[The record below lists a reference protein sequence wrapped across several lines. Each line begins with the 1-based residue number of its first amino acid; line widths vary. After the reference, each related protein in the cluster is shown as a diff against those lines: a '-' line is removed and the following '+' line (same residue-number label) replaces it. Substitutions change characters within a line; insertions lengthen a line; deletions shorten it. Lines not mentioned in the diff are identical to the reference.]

1 MKKIS
6 ALLLTFILT
15 LFFTLSF
22 FPATA
27 FAADA
32 TISESGSYDVS
43 SFDDGATVTINGGL
57 SVTLTNTTAISGK
70 NLKISCAGAN
80 THLTIDGV
88 NINSSGCA
96 LAFTGAGNTLTLIGS
111 STLTSGNIE
120 SGIRVEGSA
129 ELTISGTG
137 SVEATGDDGGAGIG
151 GGHMNDGGNIT
162 ISGGTVTAHGGN
174 KAAGIGGGYYSD
186 AEEITITGG
195 TVTAHS
201 GRGAAG
207 IGGGQSGDAEEITI
221 TGGTVNAY
229 SYSYGDGGAGI
240 GGGCGNLVKGSGGKI
255 TIEGGTVSAYAIDK
269 FSGTPGAGIGCG
281 AYGPGAEIIITG
293 GTINATNEIHG
304 AAIGGGKRCSD
315 VSITIT
321 GGTIIANGHS
331 SGIGSG
337 SYSQNCSVTINGDAK
352 VTATGWVGI
361 GVGESSPGCTVTIGG
376 SAQVTATGENT
387 GAGIG
392 SFGDGAEVTINGGAV
407 FASGGTM
414 DIGHGY
420 YGTNEGTLTISGDSA
435 VFFENDTFPTPTTSH
450 TYFSTLSADS
460 NSEIY
465 GVKLPSGWTEASG
478 YYSDTVALLLEYDPN
493 GALGTK
499 PDGTLKLLA
508 ESLTFTAEYADDL
521 SYTGAKF
528 VKWNTEP
535 DGSGTDIFPAFTYTA
550 YTDITLYAI
559 WNKTMISLTLD
570 KSSLSLSQDETY
582 KLTASYTPSDA
593 SSTIFWISSDNSVA
607 SVDQSGNVK
616 AIGEGSATITASTG
630 DREDTCTVTVSK
642 KEIATLSLNY
652 GKKYMNVGEVFVLNA
667 IITPSDLS
675 DAKVT
680 WDSSDDTVAAV
691 NSSGVVTAK
700 GVGVCEITATAGG
713 KSDKCT
719 VSVGERTVETVS
731 LNYNKK
737 SMYVGDV
744 FALNAEVLPE
754 DAVDSKVTW
763 DSSDYTVAAVN
774 SSGVVTAKGIGSCTI
789 TAKAG
794 GVTDSC
800 KVTVTREEVSVDSVS
815 LSMVTDTMMVM
826 YVGDTLVLSATVS
839 PSNADDASLSWQSSN
854 SSVASVTSLGKVTAV
869 AEGEATI
876 SVIAGEKTDSYRV
889 SVKPR
894 EESAGSEPT
903 PTPESGQETQATPTP
918 LATQVDVIYTMDID
932 VSMLPYGAQYI
943 ELPNG
948 EVIELNG
955 DETITCEVCSKDLKN
970 GAIKVVALD
979 SEKSA
984 LGAVDVSAEKGG
996 LSIFVLILIAIGI
1009 FATGIGATLVVVR
1022 TIVTKKQ

>member
-6 ALLLTFILT
+6 ALLLTLILT

-32 TISESGSYDVS
+32 TISESGSYDIS

-120 SGIRVEGSA
+120 SGIRVEGST

-137 SVEATGDDGGAGIG
+137 SVEVTGGYNGAGIG

-162 ISGGTVTAHGGN
+162 ISGGTVTAYGGIN
-174 KAAGIGGGYYSD
+174 AAGIGGGD
-186 AEEITITGG
+186 
-195 TVTAHS
+195 
-201 GRGAAG
+201 R
-207 IGGGQSGDAEEITI
+207 GDAEEITI

-240 GGGCGNLVKGSGGKI
+240 GGGCGDGNKGSGGKI

-293 GTINATNEIHG
+293 GTINATNETHG
-304 AAIGGGKRCSD
+304 AAIGGSRRCSD

-321 GGTIIANGHS
+321 GGTIIANGDE

-337 SYSQNCSVTINGDAK
+337 RFSSNCSVTINGDAK
-352 VTATGWVGI
+352 VTATGWAGI
-361 GVGESSPGCTVTIGG
+361 GVGDDSSGCTVTIGG
-376 SAQVTATGENT
+376 SAQVTATGGNT

-392 SFGDGAEVTINGGAV
+392 SFGDGAEVIINGGAV
-407 FASGGTM
+407 FASGGIM

-420 YGTNEGTLTISGDSA
+420 YGTDDGTLTISGDSA

-450 TYFSTLSADS
+450 TYLQMTSADA
-460 NSEIY
+460 NGEIY

-478 YYSDTVALLLEYDPN
+478 YYSDTVALLLEYDSN

-508 ESLTFTAEYADDL
+508 ESLTFTAEYADYL
-521 SYTGAKF
+521 SYTGATF
-528 VKWNTEP
+528 VKWNTAS
-535 DGSGTDIFPAFTYTA
+535 DGSGTDIFPALTYTA

-570 KSSLSLSQDETY
+570 KSSLSLTQDETY

-593 SSTIFWISSDNSVA
+593 NSTIFWISSDNSVA
-607 SVDQSGNVK
+607 TVDQSGNVK

-630 DREDTCTVTVSK
+630 AREATCTVTVSK
-642 KEIATLSLNY
+642 K
-652 GKKYMNVGEVFVLNA
+652 
-667 IITPSDLS
+667 
-675 DAKVT
+675 
-680 WDSSDDTVAAV
+680 
-691 NSSGVVTAK
+691 
-700 GVGVCEITATAGG
+700 
-713 KSDKCT
+713 
-719 VSVGERTVETVS
+719 
-731 LNYNKK
+731 
-737 SMYVGDV
+737 
-744 FALNAEVLPE
+744 
-754 DAVDSKVTW
+754 
-763 DSSDYTVAAVN
+763 
-774 SSGVVTAKGIGSCTI
+774 
-789 TAKAG
+789 
-794 GVTDSC
+794 
-800 KVTVTREEVSVDSVS
+800 SVS
-815 LSMVTDTMMVM
+815 RHQ
-826 YVGDTLVLSATVS
+826 
-839 PSNADDASLSWQSSN
+839 P
-854 SSVASVTSLGKVTAV
+854 
-869 AEGEATI
+869 
-876 SVIAGEKTDSYRV
+876 
-889 SVKPR
+889 
-894 EESAGSEPT
+894 
-903 PTPESGQETQATPTP
+903 
-918 LATQVDVIYTMDID
+918 
-932 VSMLPYGAQYI
+932 
-943 ELPNG
+943 
-948 EVIELNG
+948 
-955 DETITCEVCSKDLKN
+955 
-970 GAIKVVALD
+970 
-979 SEKSA
+979 
-984 LGAVDVSAEKGG
+984 
-996 LSIFVLILIAIGI
+996 
-1009 FATGIGATLVVVR
+1009 
-1022 TIVTKKQ
+1022 

>member
-32 TISESGSYDVS
+32 TIDTGGTYDIS

-57 SVTLTNTTAISGK
+57 SVTLTNTTAISEK
-70 NLKISCAGAN
+70 NLKISCVGAN

-120 SGIRVEGSA
+120 SGIRVEGST

-137 SVEATGDDGGAGIG
+137 SVEATGDVGAAGIG
-151 GGHMNDGGNIT
+151 SSRFKDGGNIT
-162 ISGGTVTAHGGN
+162 ISGGTVTAHGGYD
-174 KAAGIGGGYYSD
+174 AAGIGGGYYSD

-195 TVTAHS
+195 TVTA
-201 GRGAAG
+201 
-207 IGGGQSGDAEEITI
+207 
-221 TGGTVNAY
+221 Y
-229 SYSYGDGGAGI
+229 SYSVISSGAGI
-240 GGGCGNLVKGSGGKI
+240 GGGGYGSGGKV
-255 TIEGGTVSAYAIDK
+255 TIEGGTVSAYATTDYNDDY
-269 FSGTPGAGIGCG
+269 PGAGIGCG
-281 AYGPGAEIIITG
+281 AFGSGAEIIITG
-293 GTINATNEIHG
+293 GTINATNESEG
-304 AAIGGGKRCSD
+304 AAIGGSYRCSD
-315 VSITIT
+315 VSVTIT
-321 GGTIIANGHS
+321 GGTIIANGDE
-331 SGIGSG
+331 SGIGCGYLSP
-337 SYSQNCSVTINGDAK
+337 NCSVTINGDAK
-352 VTATGWVGI
+352 VTATGRVGI
-361 GVGESSPGCTVTIGG
+361 GVDDYSSGCTVTIGG
-376 SAQVTATGENT
+376 SAQVTATGENI

-392 SFGDGAEVTINGGAV
+392 SFGDGVDVTINGGEV

-414 DIGHGY
+414 DIGHGAA
-420 YGTNEGTLTISGDSA
+420 GTNEGTLTISGDSA
-435 VFFENDTFPTPTTSH
+435 VFFKNDTFPTPTTSH
-450 TYFSTLSADS
+450 TYLQMTSADA
-460 NSEIY
+460 NGEIY

-478 YYSDTVALLLEYDPN
+478 YCIDTVALLVEYDPN

-499 PDGTLKLLA
+499 PDDVFNLFK
-508 ESLTFTAEYADDL
+508 ESLTFTAQDEGDL
-521 SYTGAKF
+521 YRTNYHF
-528 VKWNTEP
+528 IKWNTAR
-535 DGSGTDIFPAFTYTA
+535 DGSGTDIFPGLSYITYT
-550 YTDITLYAI
+550 DLTLYAI
-559 WNKTMISLTLD
+559 WNKAMVSMELD
-570 KSSLSLSQDETY
+570 KSSLSLAQNETY

-630 DREDTCTVTVSK
+630 AREATCTVTVSK

-667 IITPSDLS
+667 IITPNDLS

-731 LNYNKK
+731 LNYDKK

-744 FALNAEVLPE
+744 FALNAVVLPE

-815 LSMVTDTMMVM
+815 LSMVTDAMMVM
-826 YVGDTLVLSATVS
+826 YVGDTMVLSANVY

-876 SVIAGEKTDSYRV
+876 TVTAGEKTDSYRV
-889 SVKPR
+889 SVKER
-894 EESAGSEPT
+894 EESKGSEPT
-903 PTPESGQETQATPTP
+903 PTPESGQDTQATPTP

-955 DETITCEVCSKDLKN
+955 EETITCEVCSKDLKN

-996 LSIFVLILIAIGI
+996 LSTFVLILIIIGTFI
-1009 FATGIGATLVVVR
+1009 VGIGATLVVVR